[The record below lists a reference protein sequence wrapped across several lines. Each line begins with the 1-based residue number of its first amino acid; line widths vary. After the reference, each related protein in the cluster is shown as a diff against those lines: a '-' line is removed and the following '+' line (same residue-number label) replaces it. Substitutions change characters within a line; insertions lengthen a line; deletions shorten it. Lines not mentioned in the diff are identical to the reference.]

1 MCPSTGIRSHKIWKI
16 RLLSST
22 SCDRI
27 NMVYPQEVLEVE
39 ILKTVIM
46 IIFAIDCIAL
56 TVIVLMQEGKS
67 AGLGAISGIADT
79 YWGQNKGRSMEGAL
93 VKSTKFL
100 AILFIVLAAV
110 LNLKVFA

>member
-1 MCPSTGIRSHKIWKI
+1 M
-16 RLLSST
+16 
-22 SCDRI
+22 D
-27 NMVYPQEVLEVE
+27 
-39 ILKTVIM
+39 ILKTILM

-56 TVIVLMQEGKS
+56 TAIVLMQEGKTQ
-67 AGLGAISGIADT
+67 GLGSIGGMSTDT

-93 VKSTKFL
+93 VRGTKML

>member
-1 MCPSTGIRSHKIWKI
+1 M
-16 RLLSST
+16 
-22 SCDRI
+22 
-27 NMVYPQEVLEVE
+27 E
-39 ILKTVIM
+39 ILKTVLLIL
-46 IIFAIDCIAL
+46 FAIDCIAL

-67 AGLGAISGIADT
+67 AGLGTIAGMADS

-93 VKSTKFL
+93 VKSIKFL

>member
-1 MCPSTGIRSHKIWKI
+1 M
-16 RLLSST
+16 
-22 SCDRI
+22 
-27 NMVYPQEVLEVE
+27 E
-39 ILKTVIM
+39 ILKTVLLIL
-46 IIFAIDCIAL
+46 FAIDCIAL

-67 AGLGAISGIADT
+67 AGLGTIAGMADS
-79 YWGQNKGRSMEGAL
+79 YWGQDKGRSMEGAL

>member
-1 MCPSTGIRSHKIWKI
+1 MA
-16 RLLSST
+16 
-22 SCDRI
+22 
-27 NMVYPQEVLEVE
+27 V
-39 ILKTVIM
+39 LKTVLTVVF
-46 IIFAIDCIAL
+46 IIISIAL
-56 TVIVLMQEGKS
+56 TVIILLQEGKS

-100 AILFIVLAAV
+100 AILFVVLAAV

>member
-1 MCPSTGIRSHKIWKI
+1 M
-16 RLLSST
+16 
-22 SCDRI
+22 
-27 NMVYPQEVLEVE
+27 E
-39 ILKTVIM
+39 IIKTVLLIL
-46 IIFAIDCIAL
+46 FAIDCIAL

-67 AGLGAISGIADT
+67 AGLGTIAGMADS

>member
-1 MCPSTGIRSHKIWKI
+1 M
-16 RLLSST
+16 
-22 SCDRI
+22 D
-27 NMVYPQEVLEVE
+27 
-39 ILKTVIM
+39 ILKTILM

-56 TVIVLMQEGKS
+56 SAIVLMQEGKTQ
-67 AGLGAISGIADT
+67 GLGSIGGMSTDT

-93 VKSTKFL
+93 VKSTKIL

>member
-1 MCPSTGIRSHKIWKI
+1 M
-16 RLLSST
+16 
-22 SCDRI
+22 
-27 NMVYPQEVLEVE
+27 E
-39 ILKTVIM
+39 ILKTVLLIL
-46 IIFAIDCIAL
+46 FSIDCIAL

-67 AGLGAISGIADT
+67 AGLGTIAGMADS